1 MRNGRGLGEAREGSL
16 DCNPKC
22 FLYMRKG
29 DDRCGLLFGLG
40 IEPLFMEAASANV
53 FFGGGGF
60 NMSIFE
66 STGFL
71 KAVTL
76 ICLPP

>member
-53 FFGGGGF
+53 FF
-60 NMSIFE
+60 E
-66 STGFL
+66 
-71 KAVTL
+71 AVAL
-76 ICLPP
+76 ICPSSKVQDF